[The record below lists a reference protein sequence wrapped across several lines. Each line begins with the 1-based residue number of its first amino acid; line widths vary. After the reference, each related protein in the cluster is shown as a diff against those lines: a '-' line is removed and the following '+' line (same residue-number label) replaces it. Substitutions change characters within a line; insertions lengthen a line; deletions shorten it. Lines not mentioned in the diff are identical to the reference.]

1 MVSGRTAAVRAA
13 YEGLLMVGSLYRF
26 AAAVSLSL
34 ALAAC
39 AGSDLENSDLP
50 APVRGAH
57 IETPDA
63 PLQCV
68 PYARTRSG
76 IGIYGDA
83 GTWWAKADGKF
94 SRGSAPLLGSVMV
107 LTGYAGPG
115 RAHLAVVASLVS
127 DREITV
133 DHANWL
139 DDGAI
144 YKGDPVVDVSPD
156 NDWSEV
162 RVFNPRTGSWGV
174 RTYLVQ
180 GFIGPAPDEDNERV
194 ASNSL
199 F

>member
-1 MVSGRTAAVRAA
+1 MVGTLLRLGAAVT
-13 YEGLLMVGSLYRF
+13 LC
-26 AAAVSLSL
+26 L
-34 ALAAC
+34 ALADC
-39 AGSDLENSDLP
+39 ASTNSGDFYSDNDL
-50 APVRGAH
+50 AGLKGARV
-57 IETPDA
+57 ETPDT

-76 IGIYGDA
+76 LSIFGDA
-83 GTWWAKADGKF
+83 GTWWAKSEGLYA
-94 SRGSAPLLGSVMV
+94 RSAAPTLGSVMV

-115 RAHLAVVASLVS
+115 RAHLAVVASIVS

-144 YKGDPVVDVSPD
+144 YRGDPVVDVSPE

-162 RVFNPRTGSWGV
+162 RVYNLRNLSWGT

-180 GFIGPAPDEDNERV
+180 GFIGPGPDGESPRV
-194 ASNSL
+194 AQN
-199 F
+199 

>member
-1 MVSGRTAAVRAA
+1 
-13 YEGLLMVGSLYRF
+13 MVGSLSRL

-34 ALAAC
+34 TLAAC
-39 AGSDLENSDLP
+39 ASSDNSIGTSELP
-50 APVRGAH
+50 APVRGARV
-57 IETPDA
+57 ETPQS

-76 IGIYGDA
+76 VGIYGDA
-83 GTWWAKADGKF
+83 GTWWDKAQGKYA
-94 SRGSAPLLGSVMV
+94 RGTEPLLGSVMV

-115 RAHLAVVASLVS
+115 RAHVAVVANLVS

-144 YKGDPVVDVSPD
+144 YRDDPVVDVSPD

-180 GFIGPAPDEDNERV
+180 GFIGPGPDEDRERV
-194 ASNSL
+194 AAR
-199 F
+199 